1 VTEFVLVRH
10 GETEWHADNRYAGR
24 SDVALTER
32 GLRQADALAEWAS
45 RAGLDAVVTSG
56 LSRARRT
63 AAPAARA
70 AGLVAQV
77 DERLVEVDYG
87 DGDGR
92 TREEMHKEFPEA
104 LAAFLARPASCPF
117 PHGESG
123 HDAVARAMPLNV
135 PLAMNP
141 RSRRPLARASAGED
155 RDGMA
160 HVPVHHLE
168 ARLETPRV
176 AVAPSLRAAARA
188 FGDDGMD
195 AYLADVVGL
204 ADAELPAYVDGL
216 RADRLEDSPRPRGL
230 VPATHLWWVAGV
242 EYLGRVHLR
251 HRLTP
256 ALWEVGGHLGYHV
269 VPPHRRRGHATAM
282 LAETLPFAAALG
294 IDELLVTCDVDNEA
308 SRRVIEANGGELED
322 RRGVKLRFW
331 VPTSASG

>member
-1 VTEFVLVRH
+1 MPVLERLRAEHADGRVLVVAHQALLRLLLCALL
-10 GETEWHADNRYAGR
+10 EIPLDRY
-24 SDVALTER
+24 R
-32 GLRQADALAEWAS
+32 GVFP
-45 RAGLDAVVTSG
+45 GLDNVAPTVVRLDGSG
-56 LSRARRT
+56 
-63 AAPAARA
+63 AA
-70 AGLVAQV
+70 
-77 DERLVEVDYG
+77 
-87 DGDGR
+87 
-92 TREEMHKEFPEA
+92 A
-104 LAAFLARPASCPF
+104 LLA
-117 PHGESG
+117 
-123 HDAVARAMPLNV
+123 LNV